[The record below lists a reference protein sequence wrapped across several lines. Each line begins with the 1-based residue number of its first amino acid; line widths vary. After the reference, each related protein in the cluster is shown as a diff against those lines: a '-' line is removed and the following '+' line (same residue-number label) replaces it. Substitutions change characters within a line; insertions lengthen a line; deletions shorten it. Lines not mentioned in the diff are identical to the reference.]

1 MTRAQ
6 PDDVTTLARYLEART
21 GLRLDGPR
29 QTARLRAAVSR
40 YGHAGAAAYVALLQ
54 HDDNAY
60 AQLVAEVTVTESYFF
75 RESGHYEALRATIL
89 PGLLAQRA
97 EGHVLR
103 VWSAGCAGGEEPYSL
118 AIVLDQAGLAD
129 RSRILA
135 TDLSRS
141 ALERARVAVYAEWSL
156 RALDDHQRRLWFRPV
171 AGGHRLHERYAR
183 RVTFRCSGL
192 LDGDPVDGG
201 VAPTPADFDV
211 ILCRNVLVHL
221 TPGAAR
227 QAAARL
233 AAALAPGGWLIT
245 GAGDPP
251 LPPQPGVEAVS
262 TPQGIVYRRDLGR
275 PATTAPGSRAWPD
288 VRGAASRRAAYDQP
302 DECTP
307 LDPSEHLLRATL
319 LLERSRPREAAVA
332 ARAAAY
338 LRPDLAAAHLTL
350 GLAELGA
357 GNLRAAHRAF
367 RIAGTQ
373 LVTAPPNQVVPLSG
387 GERAGRLLQL
397 AADHARRTAVTEAVG

>member
-1 MTRAQ
+1 MTGAQ

-29 QTARLRAAVSR
+29 QIARLRTAVSR
-40 YGHAGAAAYVALLQ
+40 SGHADAAVYVALLQ
-54 HDDNAY
+54 HDDAAY
-60 AQLVAEVTVTESYFF
+60 EQLVAEVTVAESYFF
-75 RESGHYEALRATIL
+75 REPGHFAALRTTIL

-103 VWSAGCAGGEEPYSL
+103 LWSAGCAGGEEPYSL

-141 ALERARVAVYAEWSL
+141 ALERARMAVYADWSL
-156 RALDDHQRRLWFRPV
+156 RALDGHQRRLWFRPV
-171 AGGHRLHERYAR
+171 VGGHRLHERYAR

-192 LDGDPVDGG
+192 LDRDPVDRG
-201 VAPTPADFDV
+201 VTPTAADFDV

-221 TPGAAR
+221 TPGAVR

-233 AAALAPGGWLIT
+233 VAALAPEGWLIT

-275 PATTAPGSRAWPD
+275 PATAPPETRARPQGR
-288 VRGAASRRAAYDQP
+288 VAGSRRAASDQP
-302 DECTP
+302 DERTP
-307 LDPSEHLLRATL
+307 LDPSQHLLRATL
-319 LLERSRPREAAVA
+319 LLETGRPREAAIA

-350 GLAELGA
+350 GVAELGA
-357 GNLRAAHRAF
+357 GNLRAAHAAF
-367 RIAGTQ
+367 RTAGAQ
-373 LVTAPPNQVVPLSG
+373 LATAPPDQVVPLSG

-397 AADHARRTAVTEAVG
+397 AADHARRTGMTEAAR